1 MLTRREILNQ
11 LKAMGIKEASLLK
24 VYLRDIEKY
33 MESNYG
39 MVVGKTQRQ
48 KDERFDFRKD
58 PFHP

>member
-1 MLTRREILNQ
+1 MLTRREILDQ

-58 PFHP
+58 HFPP